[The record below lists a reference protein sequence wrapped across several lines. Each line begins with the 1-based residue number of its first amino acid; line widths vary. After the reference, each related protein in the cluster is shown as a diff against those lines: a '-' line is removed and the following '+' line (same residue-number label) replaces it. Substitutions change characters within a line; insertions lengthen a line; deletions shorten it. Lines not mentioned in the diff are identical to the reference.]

1 MKDPQLDFDIEE
13 LSNCTNDTFKVDFEI
28 NAIVET
34 DDVVVCCI
42 VCAVIEIVGNG
53 LLTLMIIH
61 EKFCMDPKK
70 RTAINQLMTYM
81 CIWLI
86 LHNLVGAPLMTYS
99 IYVKDTGKNYLPISV
114 LAISKFLL
122 HLGHEIAHFQIL
134 ATTGITYFC
143 SISLAQITI
152 LRCLYINNWGRMVMV
167 DDDFIARIC
176 YQFNILICTMFTII
190 KADLEQYHG
199 NYHYLAAR
207 NLFGLQGGPFDQKTY
222 KRISFW

>member
-1 MKDPQLDFDIEE
+1 M
-13 LSNCTNDTFKVDFEI
+13 
-28 NAIVET
+28 
-34 DDVVVCCI
+34 
-42 VCAVIEIVGNG
+42 
-53 LLTLMIIH
+53 
-61 EKFCMDPKK
+61 
-70 RTAINQLMTYM
+70 
-81 CIWLI
+81 
-86 LHNLVGAPLMTYS
+86 
-99 IYVKDTGKNYLPISV
+99 
-114 LAISKFLL
+114 
-122 HLGHEIAHFQIL
+122 L

-199 NYHYLAAR
+199 NYHYHAAR

-222 KRISFW
+222 KRISFWWTLVVFKYFLNNLVLLLISRFIGFPIMFLVLVIGICLSIIGFQKLKNKWVLKRFAEKNTKLMKYYNNTHNPQVIKEKGKTKWIWLNPKIA